1 MTLDWSF
8 LIHCASGPLGRGYEL
23 LVGEKTD
30 KIKLLKQNIPWIT
43 INGNFTGDIQTKA
56 QSQLLKLV
64 CDNYTVSI
72 RILERSSVI
81 FIFYIVF
88 YRGPNL
94 KIALNKYFPNYLKNS
109 WLYSLEYDIHLLDI
123 QFYKWLAINSV
134 DCVEIKFLISFYSKQ
149 STSKYLLWWI
159 TFEFKFCYLMSK
171 IKQECNKVSLN
182 SLSWERF
189 TNTLLVRHSF
199 KAKPIT
205 ALQWVVQ

>member
-1 MTLDWSF
+1 M
-8 LIHCASGPLGRGYEL
+8 IHCASGPLGRGYEL

-94 KIALNKYFPNYLKNS
+94 KIALNKFFPNYLKNS
-109 WLYSLEYDIHLLDI
+109 
-123 QFYKWLAINSV
+123 
-134 DCVEIKFLISFYSKQ
+134 
-149 STSKYLLWWI
+149 
-159 TFEFKFCYLMSK
+159 
-171 IKQECNKVSLN
+171 
-182 SLSWERF
+182 
-189 TNTLLVRHSF
+189 
-199 KAKPIT
+199 
-205 ALQWVVQ
+205 